1 MPELKLIPLD
11 QIMEPPAPMRV
22 SMDEAALYELR
33 DSIRALGMLQPII
46 VVPVTAA
53 PKEFDGAMLV
63 TETTV
68 KPLEMVRYEI
78 VAGHRR
84 YLAARLVPLAEL
96 PCMVY
101 SDGSL
106 AKEAAMLAEN
116 VYREDVTAAEEGFFY
131 CELTEKYTLT
141 EAALCAMVKQSPEY
155 IYARMDMVRKDE
167 LVAQLN
173 AQRKINFTVA
183 KELLKCPDQAHRQ
196 YLAQMA
202 ADSGATGSVV
212 KMWVAQWKQQQA
224 GPLEPLE
231 LKVTPDA
238 GTPVHENTVKCWCC
252 GGEKDPQNL
261 RLIYLHWY
269 ELDSL
274 KRILTEAGMVPGG
287 APAVAGAS

>member
-1 MPELKLIPLD
+1 MPELKNIPLD

-46 VVPVTAA
+46 VVPAA
-53 PKEFDGAMLV
+53 KPDGVDDKQVQAMGA
-63 TETTV
+63 
-68 KPLEMVRYEI
+68 PLADGHPPQYEI

-131 CELTEKYTLT
+131 CELIEKHTLT
-141 EAALCAMVKQSPEY
+141 EAQLCAMVKQSPEY

-167 LVAQLN
+167 LIAQLN

-183 KELLKCPDQAHRQ
+183 KELLKCPDPAHRQ

-212 KMWVAQWKQQQA
+212 KSWVAQWRAQTS
-224 GPLEPLE
+224 GPQEPLPIKE
-231 LKVTPDA
+231 SPDA
-238 GTPVHENTVKCWCC
+238 GSPVHDNTVKCWCC

-274 KRILTEAGMVPGG
+274 KRVLTEAGMAPGG
-287 APAVAGAS
+287 AAASAVAP

>member
-1 MPELKLIPLD
+1 
-11 QIMEPPAPMRV
+11 
-22 SMDEAALYELR
+22 
-33 DSIRALGMLQPII
+33 
-46 VVPVTAA
+46 VVPVQAA
-53 PKEFDGAMLV
+53 PKELDGALLV
-63 TETTV
+63 TENTV
-68 KPLEMVRYEI
+68 KPLEMVKYEI

-84 YLAARLVPLAEL
+84 YLAARLVPLANI

-101 SDGSL
+101 TDGSL

-131 CELTEKYTLT
+131 CELIEKHTLT
-141 EAALCAMVKQSPEY
+141 EAQLCAMVKQSPEY

-167 LVAQLN
+167 LIAQLN

-183 KELLKCPDQAHRQ
+183 KELLKCPDPAHRQ

-212 KMWVAQWKQQQA
+212 KSWVAQWRAQTS
-224 GPLEPLE
+224 GPQEPLPIKE
-231 LKVTPDA
+231 SPDA
-238 GTPVHENTVKCWCC
+238 GSPVHDNTVKCWCC

-274 KRILTEAGMVPGG
+274 KRVLTEAGMAPGG
-287 APAVAGAS
+287 AAAVAGGA

>member
-1 MPELKLIPLD
+1 
-11 QIMEPPAPMRV
+11 MEPPAPMRV
-22 SMDEAALYELR
+22 SIDEAALYELR

-46 VVPVTAA
+46 VVPVTV
-53 PKEFDGAMLV
+53 FDGDPGKAMEGYQV
-63 TETTV
+63 GEYV
-68 KPLEMVRYEI
+68 ARGGKYEI

-131 CELTEKYTLT
+131 CELVEKHTLT
-141 EAALCAMVKQSPEY
+141 EAQLCAMVKQSPEY

-167 LVAQLN
+167 LVSQLN
-173 AQRKINFTVA
+173 SQRKINFTVA

-212 KMWVAQWKQQQA
+212 KMWVAQWKQAQS
-224 GPLEPLE
+224 GPQEPLAQQPT
-231 LKVTPDA
+231 VDA
-238 GTPVHENTVKCWCC
+238 GTPVHENTVKCHCC
-252 GGEKDPQNL
+252 GGDKDPQNL
-261 RLIYLHWY
+261 RMIYVHWY
-269 ELDSL
+269 ELDTWN
-274 KRILTEAGMVPGG
+274 RILREAGLMPGEAAAKAVP
-287 APAVAGAS
+287 A

>member
-46 VVPVTAA
+46 VVPCHVPADPTSPPVDGPDTPA
-53 PKEFDGAMLV
+53 PRPAH
-63 TETTV
+63 TV
-68 KPLEMVRYEI
+68 YEI

-231 LKVTPDA
+231 LKETPDA

>member
-46 VVPVTAA
+46 VVPMESLSGAVGEMGKVEADTPAPSTVT
-53 PKEFDGAMLV
+53 
-63 TETTV
+63 
-68 KPLEMVRYEI
+68 RYEI

-131 CELTEKYTLT
+131 CELTEKHTLT
-141 EAALCAMVKQSPEY
+141 EAQLCAMVKQSPEY

-202 ADSGATGSVV
+202 ADSGATGTVV
-212 KMWVAQWKQQQA
+212 KSWVAQWKQQQQGA
-224 GPLEPLE
+224 LEQLAPPPA
-231 LKVTPDA
+231 PDA
-238 GTPVHENTVKCWCC
+238 GSPVHENTVKCWCC

-269 ELDSL
+269 ELDGL

-287 APAVAGAS
+287 AAAVAGS